1 MWCIIMSIEERLTK
15 LEDIVND
22 ILYRLPCTHNFP
34 IDEDYEFDGESE
46 NKVNICRNCGD
57 KV

>member
-1 MWCIIMSIEERLTK
+1 MSIEERLTK